1 MKKVIRLNEKDIEK
15 LVNKIIKEDEEK
27 PGLWAN
33 IRAKRERGEAPARKG
48 SEAYKKA
55 VKAGKKINAETD
67 NMEGEEGS
75 RYMFFSNLQQMKRQ
89 CEYLL
94 DFDENQIEEILE
106 NGHDWAQDHIAEA
119 KNNLDQVFDFL
130 MNEIK
135 GEDTK
140 EPQME
145 DYLPNL
151 RGKKI
156 YEDQYGSVELLPIQ
170 EAEYKGRKVTL
181 NKPFYTPDGPKKSS
195 VYVKNAK
202 GNVVKVNFGDPNMKI
217 KKSIPSHR
225 KSFRAR
231 HKCSEKTDRTTP
243 GYWSCKA
250 W

>member
-1 MKKVIRLNEKDIEK
+1 MKKIVRLTESDLNRLVKRVVEENEMTEQGT
-15 LVNKIIKEDEEK
+15 N
-27 PGLWAN
+27 
-33 IRAKRERGEAPARKG
+33 
-48 SEAYKKA
+48 
-55 VKAGKKINAETD
+55 
-67 NMEGEEGS
+67 

-94 DFDENQIEEILE
+94 DFNENQVEEIL
-106 NGHDWAQDHIAEA
+106 NDGHDWAQDHISEA
-119 KNNLDQVFDFL
+119 KNNMDQVFDFL

-135 GEDTK
+135 GEDSEFQT
-140 EPQME
+140 ES
-145 DYLPNL
+145 YLPNI

-156 YEDQYGSVELLPIQ
+156 YEDQYGSVELLPLQ
-170 EAEYKGRKVTL
+170 ESEYKGRKVTL
-181 NKPFYTPDGPKKSS
+181 NKPFYTPDGPKKRS
-195 VYVKNAK
+195 VYVKNSK

>member
-1 MKKVIRLNEKDIEK
+1 MKKIVRLTESDLNRLVKRVVEENEMTEQGT
-15 LVNKIIKEDEEK
+15 N
-27 PGLWAN
+27 
-33 IRAKRERGEAPARKG
+33 
-48 SEAYKKA
+48 
-55 VKAGKKINAETD
+55 
-67 NMEGEEGS
+67 

-94 DFDENQIEEILE
+94 DFDENQVEEIL
-106 NGHDWAQDHIAEA
+106 NDGHDWAQDHISEA
-119 KNNLDQVFDFL
+119 KNNMDQVFDFL

-135 GEDTK
+135 GEDSEFQT
-140 EPQME
+140 ES
-145 DYLPNL
+145 YLPNI

-156 YEDQYGSVELLPIQ
+156 YEDQYGSVELLPLQ
-170 EAEYKGRKVTL
+170 ESEYKGRKVTL
-181 NKPFYTPDGPKKSS
+181 NKPFYTPDGPKKRS
-195 VYVKNAK
+195 VYVKNSK

>member
-1 MKKVIRLNEKDIEK
+1 MKKIVRLTESDLNRLVKRVVEENEMTEQGT
-15 LVNKIIKEDEEK
+15 N
-27 PGLWAN
+27 
-33 IRAKRERGEAPARKG
+33 
-48 SEAYKKA
+48 
-55 VKAGKKINAETD
+55 
-67 NMEGEEGS
+67 

-94 DFDENQIEEILE
+94 DFDENQVEEIL
-106 NGHDWAQDHIAEA
+106 NDGHDWAQDHISEA
-119 KNNLDQVFDFL
+119 KNNMDQVFDFL

-135 GEDTK
+135 GEDSKFQT
-140 EPQME
+140 ES
-145 DYLPNL
+145 YLPNI

-156 YEDQYGSVELLPIQ
+156 YEDQYGSVELLPLQ
-170 EAEYKGRKVTL
+170 ESEYKGRKVTL
-181 NKPFYTPDGPKKSS
+181 NKPFYTPDGPKKRS
-195 VYVKNAK
+195 VYVKNSK

>member
-15 LVNKIIKEDEEK
+15 LVNKIIKEDKEK
-27 PGLWAN
+27 PYDM
-33 IRAKRERGEAPARKG
+33 KE
-48 SEAYKKA
+48 
-55 VKAGKKINAETD
+55 
-67 NMEGEEGS
+67 EEGS

-119 KNNLDQVFDFL
+119 KNNMDQVFDFL

-135 GEDTK
+135 GDGDEQDMTM

-181 NKPFYTPDGPKKSS
+181 NKPFYTPDGPKKRS

-202 GNVVKVNFGDPNMKI
+202 GNVVKVNFGDPDMKI